1 MIVKWRDE
9 RMPDYG
15 QMALISMLVN
25 LGFMVITW
33 WSLQALNIEKW
44 IKTGKVI
51 QARAL
56 LILLT
61 IAIGSMVSNFFLD
74 YLLWAQALPMLF

>member
-1 MIVKWRDE
+1 
-9 RMPDYG
+9 MPDYG
-15 QMALISMLVN
+15 QIALISMIVN
-25 LGFMVITW
+25 LGFMAITW

-44 IKTGKVI
+44 IKAGKVI

-74 YLLWAQALPMLF
+74 YLLWSQALPMLF

>member
-1 MIVKWRDE
+1 
-9 RMPDYG
+9 MPEYS
-15 QMALISMLVN
+15 QIALISMIVN
-25 LGFMVITW
+25 LSFMAVTW
-33 WSLQALNIEKW
+33 WALQALNIEKW

-51 QARAL
+51 QAKTL

-74 YLLWAQALPMLF
+74 YLLWSQQLPMLF

>member
-1 MIVKWRDE
+1 MI
-9 RMPDYG
+9 
-15 QMALISMLVN
+15 VN
-25 LGFMVITW
+25 LGFMAITW

-44 IKTGKVI
+44 IKAGKVI

-74 YLLWAQALPMLF
+74 YLLWSQALPMLF

>member
-1 MIVKWRDE
+1 
-9 RMPDYG
+9 MPDYG

>member
-1 MIVKWRDE
+1 
-9 RMPDYG
+9 MPDYG
-15 QMALISMLVN
+15 QVALISMLVHIA
-25 LGFMVITW
+25 FMIVTW
-33 WSLQALNIEKW
+33 WALQALNIEKW

-51 QARAL
+51 QAKTL

-74 YLLWAQALPMLF
+74 YLLWAQQLPMLF

>member
-44 IKTGKVI
+44 IKAGKVI

-74 YLLWAQALPMLF
+74 YLLWSQALPMLF

>member
-15 QMALISMLVN
+15 LMALISMLVN

-44 IKTGKVI
+44 IKAGKVI